1 MVLGDESFYN
11 VLGEEINRRVLVQ
24 IMIDYFNE
32 KYPDS
37 DITDFNDGSQIR
49 NILESFAVDIYHLEK
64 NDTDLLRAAFLS
76 TSYGRYL
83 DLHGEDM
90 NTPRDY
96 GSTSWGVVLF
106 TIPEPIDY
114 NIIIPTNTVLLS
126 DETGLEYLTN
136 IEVEI
141 PIGETSVECT
151 VYSQVVGL
159 NTNAD
164 PNTITLFKDTAPYN
178 MLSVN
183 NPNSFIGGKDS
194 ESDDEYRS
202 RLLKVKGQDSFGSKE
217 YYHRLGENLDGIHDV
232 LIVPSDNNYT
242 GKVIVNGDNKP
253 LSEDI
258 LALVVAQYT
267 IQKNLVYDHSF
278 EVEPVDYT
286 TVNFELQVSVSEQLP
301 TNLIIGAIRAL
312 FNGGSYSDGLYAG
325 LNINQKLSKYLILNC
340 IESING
346 VIQVTELTSDNE
358 SFNRLIPDEN
368 TVLMLGNVSITQN
381 IE

>member
-11 VLGEEINRRVLVQ
+11 VVGEEINRSILVQ
-24 IMIDYFNE
+24 VMIDYYNE
-32 KYPDS
+32 KYPDTN
-37 DITDFNDGSQIR
+37 ITDFNEGSEIR
-49 NILESFAVDIYHLEK
+49 NILESFSVDIYHLEK

-83 DLHGEDM
+83 DLFGEEY
-90 NTPRDY
+90 NTPREY
-96 GSTSWGVVLF
+96 GSVAWGVVTF

-114 NIIIPTNTVLLS
+114 NIIIPVNTVLLS
-126 DETGLEYLTN
+126 SETGLEYLTN

-151 VYSQVVGL
+151 VYSQVVGR
-159 NTNAD
+159 NTNAN
-164 PNTITLFKDTAPYN
+164 PNTITIFKDTTPYN

-183 NPNSFIGGKDS
+183 NPDAFTGGKDS
-194 ESDDEYRS
+194 ETDDEYRS

-217 YYHRLGENLDGIHDV
+217 YYHRLGSSIDGIHDV
-232 LIVPSDNNYT
+232 LIVKTDNEYT

-253 LSEDI
+253 LSQDI
-258 LALVVAQYT
+258 FALVVAQYT
-267 IQKNLVYDHSF
+267 TQKNLVYDHSF
-278 EVEPVDYT
+278 EVAPVDYT
-286 TVNFELQVSVSEQLP
+286 TVNLELELSVSEQISNN
-301 TNLIIGAIRAL
+301 TIINALKSL
-312 FNGGSYSDGLYAG
+312 FNGGTYSNSLYPG
-325 LNINQKLSKYLILNC
+325 LNINQALSKYLILNC
-340 IESING
+340 IELVDG
-346 VIQVTELTSDNE
+346 VIQVTGLTNDDE

>member
-11 VLGEEINRRVLVQ
+11 VIGEEINRSILVQ
-24 IMIDYFNE
+24 AMIDSYNE
-32 KYPDS
+32 KYPNV
-37 DITDFNDGSQIR
+37 DITDFNEGFEIR
-49 NILESFAVDIYHLEK
+49 NMLESFSVDIYHLEK

-83 DLHGEDM
+83 DLFGEEY

-96 GSTSWGVVLF
+96 GSISWGVVLF
-106 TIPEPIDY
+106 SIPEPIDY
-114 NIIIPTNTVLLS
+114 NVVIPVNTVLVS
-126 DETGLEYLTN
+126 NETGLEYLTS

-141 PIGETSVECT
+141 PIGETSVECV

-159 NTNAD
+159 NTNAN
-164 PNTITLFKDTAPYN
+164 PNSITIFKDTAPYN

-183 NPNSFIGGKDS
+183 NPDTFTGGKDS
-194 ESDDEYRS
+194 ETDDEYRS

-217 YYHRLGENLDGIHDV
+217 HYHRLGESIDGVHDV
-232 LIVPSDNNYT
+232 IIVNSENNYT

-253 LSEDI
+253 LSSDI
-258 LALVVAQYT
+258 LTLVVAQYT
-267 IQKNLVYDHSF
+267 TQKNLVYDHSF

-286 TVNFELQVSVSEQLP
+286 TVNLELEMSVTEQLSDN
-301 TNLIIGAIRAL
+301 TIIGAINSL
-312 FNGGSYSDGLYAG
+312 FNGGSYSNGLYVG
-325 LNINQKLSKYLILNC
+325 LNINQALSKYLILNC
-340 IESING
+340 IESVNG
-346 VIQVTELTSDNE
+346 VIQVTELTSDNN

-368 TVLMLGNVSITQN
+368 TVLMLGNVTIIQN